1 MAMIDLRHVS
11 KTFRKGNE
19 LVDAVRDISLTIAQ
33 KEIVAIIGPSGCGK
47 STLLNMVAGLYPPSS
62 GSIIY
67 KSTHVSDVNT
77 DVGYMTQKDN
87 LLPWRTVRDN
97 IAFPL
102 ELAGVAKPER
112 ADRADQVIK
121 HVGLDGFAHRF
132 PHELSGGM
140 RKRACLA
147 RMLLYGAETALLD
160 EPFAALDAQLKLA
173 MHDLLLK
180 LAAETGQTVVLV
192 THEPRAGLHAP
203 SSHIGTRAAHR
214 PQATARCAQCP
225 LHSRVQGALR
235 RALGASARRISRGTG
250 MTAPDVDAVTTDL
263 RDNSSPRFGSGFMV
277 ICQVVLG
284 LVFLLLW
291 QGASGRL
298 VDSFF
303 ISNPLEVGTRLME
316 WIADGSL
323 FLHIWS
329 TVYAT
334 VMGFLVGSVGGLILG
349 IWLGV
354 SPFTSRLLN
363 PYLNALNAL
372 PKVALA
378 PLFVLWFGLGIESK
392 VALAAVLVLFLVF
405 LNTYAGVRE
414 VDQDLIDG
422 ARLMK
427 ATRTQVITKV
437 IVPSAMSWV
446 FAGLK
451 ISVPYALIGAVLGEM
466 IAANRGLGYLV
477 QFSGSQFDSA
487 GVFAVLIVIALLA
500 VALNFLVEI
509 VQHRME
515 QWRVVG
521 R

>member
-1 MAMIDLRHVS
+1 
-11 KTFRKGNE
+11 
-19 LVDAVRDISLTIAQ
+19 
-33 KEIVAIIGPSGCGK
+33 
-47 STLLNMVAGLYPPSS
+47 
-62 GSIIY
+62 
-67 KSTHVSDVNT
+67 
-77 DVGYMTQKDN
+77 
-87 LLPWRTVRDN
+87 
-97 IAFPL
+97 
-102 ELAGVAKPER
+102 
-112 ADRADQVIK
+112 
-121 HVGLDGFAHRF
+121 
-132 PHELSGGM
+132 
-140 RKRACLA
+140 
-147 RMLLYGAETALLD
+147 
-160 EPFAALDAQLKLA
+160 
-173 MHDLLLK
+173 
-180 LAAETGQTVVLV
+180 
-192 THEPRAGLHAP
+192 
-203 SSHIGTRAAHR
+203 
-214 PQATARCAQCP
+214 
-225 LHSRVQGALR
+225 
-235 RALGASARRISRGTG
+235 
-250 MTAPDVDAVTTDL
+250 MTAPGAEL
-263 RDNSSPRFGSGFMV
+263 PAFSEPAGPRALGSGFMV
-277 ICQVVLG
+277 VCQIVLG
-284 LVFLLLW
+284 LALLLLW

-303 ISNPLEVGTRLME
+303 ISNPFDVGRRLVG

-323 FLHIWS
+323 FLHIWA

-334 VMGFLVGSVGGLILG
+334 VMGFVAGAVIGVVLG

-392 VALAAVLVLFLVF
+392 IALAAVLVLFLVF

-427 ATRTQVITKV
+427 ATRVQVIAKV

-477 QFSGSQFDSA
+477 QFSGSQFDTA

-509 VQHRME
+509 VQHRMQ
-515 QWRVVG
+515 QWRVIG

>member
-1 MAMIDLRHVS
+1 MTARDADTAAGGLR
-11 KTFRKGNE
+11 
-19 LVDAVRDISLTIAQ
+19 DAA
-33 KEIVAIIGPSGCGK
+33 A
-47 STLLNMVAGLYPPSS
+47 NAG
-62 GSIIY
+62 
-67 KSTHVSDVNT
+67 
-77 DVGYMTQKDN
+77 
-87 LLPWRTVRDN
+87 
-97 IAFPL
+97 
-102 ELAGVAKPER
+102 
-112 ADRADQVIK
+112 
-121 HVGLDGFAHRF
+121 
-132 PHELSGGM
+132 
-140 RKRACLA
+140 
-147 RMLLYGAETALLD
+147 
-160 EPFAALDAQLKLA
+160 
-173 MHDLLLK
+173 
-180 LAAETGQTVVLV
+180 
-192 THEPRAGLHAP
+192 PRA
-203 SSHIGTRAAHR
+203 
-214 PQATARCAQCP
+214 
-225 LHSRVQGALR
+225 
-235 RALGASARRISRGTG
+235 
-250 MTAPDVDAVTTDL
+250 
-263 RDNSSPRFGSGFMV
+263 FGGGFMV
-277 ICQVVLG
+277 VCQVVLG
-284 LVFLLLW
+284 AALLLLW

-303 ISNPLEVGTRLME
+303 ISNPVEVGTRLIG

-323 FLHIWS
+323 FLHIWA

-334 VMGFLVGSVGGLILG
+334 VMGFIVGSVGGVVLG

-363 PYLNALNAL
+363 PYLSALNAL

-392 VALAAVLVLFLVF
+392 IALAAVLVLFLVF

-437 IVPSAMSWV
+437 IIPSAMSWM

-451 ISVPYALIGAVLGEM
+451 LSVPYALIGAVLGEM

-509 VQHRME
+509 VQHRM
-515 QWRVVG
+515 QRWRIVG
-521 R
+521 H

>member
-1 MAMIDLRHVS
+1 MTLP
-11 KTFRKGNE
+11 
-19 LVDAVRDISLTIAQ
+19 DAVPT
-33 KEIVAIIGPSGCGK
+33 
-47 STLLNMVAGLYPPSS
+47 
-62 GSIIY
+62 
-67 KSTHVSDVNT
+67 
-77 DVGYMTQKDN
+77 
-87 LLPWRTVRDN
+87 
-97 IAFPL
+97 
-102 ELAGVAKPER
+102 
-112 ADRADQVIK
+112 
-121 HVGLDGFAHRF
+121 
-132 PHELSGGM
+132 
-140 RKRACLA
+140 
-147 RMLLYGAETALLD
+147 
-160 EPFAALDAQLKLA
+160 
-173 MHDLLLK
+173 
-180 LAAETGQTVVLV
+180 
-192 THEPRAGLHAP
+192 
-203 SSHIGTRAAHR
+203 
-214 PQATARCAQCP
+214 
-225 LHSRVQGALR
+225 
-235 RALGASARRISRGTG
+235 
-250 MTAPDVDAVTTDL
+250 
-263 RDNSSPRFGSGFMV
+263 SPRDGAVNVAARGFGSGFMV
-277 ICQVVLG
+277 ICQVMLG
-284 LVFLLLW
+284 IALLLLW

-303 ISNPLEVGTRLME
+303 ISNPLDVGARLIG

-323 FLHIWS
+323 FLHIWA

-334 VMGFLVGSVGGLILG
+334 TMGFLIGSVGGLILG

-392 VALAAVLVLFLVF
+392 IALAAVLVLFLVF

-414 VDQDLIDG
+414 VDKDLIDC

-427 ATRTQVITKV
+427 ATRAQVITRV
-437 IVPSAMSWV
+437 IIPSAMSWV

-500 VALNFLVEI
+500 VAFNFLVEI

-515 QWRVVG
+515 QWRIVG
-521 R
+521 H

>member
-1 MAMIDLRHVS
+1 
-11 KTFRKGNE
+11 
-19 LVDAVRDISLTIAQ
+19 
-33 KEIVAIIGPSGCGK
+33 
-47 STLLNMVAGLYPPSS
+47 
-62 GSIIY
+62 
-67 KSTHVSDVNT
+67 
-77 DVGYMTQKDN
+77 
-87 LLPWRTVRDN
+87 
-97 IAFPL
+97 
-102 ELAGVAKPER
+102 
-112 ADRADQVIK
+112 
-121 HVGLDGFAHRF
+121 
-132 PHELSGGM
+132 
-140 RKRACLA
+140 
-147 RMLLYGAETALLD
+147 
-160 EPFAALDAQLKLA
+160 
-173 MHDLLLK
+173 
-180 LAAETGQTVVLV
+180 
-192 THEPRAGLHAP
+192 
-203 SSHIGTRAAHR
+203 
-214 PQATARCAQCP
+214 
-225 LHSRVQGALR
+225 
-235 RALGASARRISRGTG
+235 
-250 MTAPDVDAVTTDL
+250 MTAPDTEFSAVSEPAGARAL
-263 RDNSSPRFGSGFMV
+263 GSGFMV
-277 ICQVVLG
+277 VCQIVLG
-284 LVFLLLW
+284 LALLLLW

-303 ISNPLEVGTRLME
+303 ISNPFDVGRRLVG

-323 FLHIWS
+323 FLHIWA

-334 VMGFLVGSVGGLILG
+334 VMGFVAGAVIGVVLG

-392 VALAAVLVLFLVF
+392 IALAAVLVLFLVF

-427 ATRTQVITKV
+427 ATRAQVIAKV
-437 IVPSAMSWV
+437 IIPSAMSWV

-477 QFSGSQFDSA
+477 QFSGSQFDTA

-509 VQHRME
+509 VQHRMQ
-515 QWRVVG
+515 QWRVIG